1 MLFHWPVRVRLFAL
15 MCLLFAGAASADE
28 HKMVFKVDHHFSVAD
43 ARARTQM
50 LLDYWAKAY
59 GVKHSW
65 HGDRVF
71 VTGKVIGVQIDAFID
86 VKDDAVGGEGTDPGP
101 FVRGLARDYV
111 QKKLQKYMHPEY
123 REP

>member
-1 MLFHWPVRVRLFAL
+1 MLFNWPVRVRLFAL
-15 MCLLFAGAASADE
+15 MCLLFAGAASAGE
-28 HKMVFKVDHHFSVAD
+28 QKMIFKVDHHFSVAD

-59 GVKHSW
+59 GVKYNW

-71 VTGKVIGVQIDAFID
+71 VTGRVTGVQIDAFID
-86 VKDDAVGGEGTDPGP
+86 VKSDAVAGEGSDPGP
-101 FVRGLARDYV
+101 FVRALAQDYV
-111 QKKLQKYMHPEY
+111 QKKLRKYMHPEY